1 MIWRS
6 EVYLVDLGQPIG
18 YEPAF
23 ARPAVVVASDLI
35 NNGPGETTVVVPITS
50 TDYGL
55 RSHIEIASTLSGLD
69 HASYARCDQVRVVST
84 QRLGRRLGEF
94 TTTEQHAMDQALRFI
109 LDP

>member
-18 YEPAF
+18 REPAF

-55 RSHIEIASTLSGLD
+55 RSLIEITSTLSGLD
-69 HASYARCDQVRVVST
+69 HASYARCDQIRVVPT
-84 QRLGRRLGEF
+84 QRIRNRLGEV
-94 TTTEQHAMDQALRFI
+94 TPAEQHAIDEALRFV
-109 LDP
+109 LDL